1 MDTSLHESH
10 GLRVAVEGCG
20 HGTLNAIYAAT
31 EKACEE
37 RGWPNVDLLIIG
49 GDFQAVRNVLDLTV
63 MSVPARF
70 RELGDFH
77 EYYSGTRK
85 APYLT
90 IFVGGNHEA
99 SSHLWELYYGGWV
112 APNIYYMGAA
122 NVMRLGPVRISGMS
136 GIWKGYNYN
145 KSHHE
150 RLPYNQDDIKSI
162 YHIRELDVR
171 KLLQVRTQVD
181 IGISH
186 DWPRAIENHGNAK
199 ALWRMKPDFEKESR
213 DGTLGSQAATYV
225 IDRLRPPYWFAAHMH
240 CKFAA
245 TKIYKD
251 ETPDSASKTVATP
264 TAPPAAAVT
273 ADSVS
278 AATKNEEEI
287 DLDMDDDDDDE
298 APAPIAKPEEAT
310 AAPKPTE
317 TISEDL
323 RALLPASFSRPAASS
338 RLPPGQPV
346 PETIFN
352 STVRFLALDKCLPG
366 RKFLQLLE
374 VAPSSPPAPNFPPLS
389 GECNADGSTGAATW
403 PRFHLS
409 YDPEWL
415 AITRVFN
422 SSLVLGDR
430 DARPSPDLGEEK
442 YRELIKT
449 EEEWVEE
456 NIVKK
461 GLLQVPENFVITAP
475 VQDGVPPTLN
485 ISEQPRE
492 YNNPQMVAYC
502 ELLGMENK
510 FFATEEEKEE
520 RAAKGPAPAEPRRDG
535 FGGGRGG
542 GGGRGRGGFGG
553 NRGRGGGRGG
563 GFGGNRGRGGGGRGR
578 AY

>member
-1 MDTSLHESH
+1 
-10 GLRVAVEGCG
+10 
-20 HGTLNAIYAAT
+20 
-31 EKACEE
+31 
-37 RGWPNVDLLIIG
+37 
-49 GDFQAVRNVLDLTV
+49 

-122 NVMRLGPVRISGMS
+122 NVMRLGPVRIAGMS

-213 DGTLGSQAATYV
+213 DGTLGNQAATYV
-225 IDRLRPPYWFAAHMH
+225 LDRLRPPFWFAAHMH

-251 ETPDSASKTVATP
+251 ETADTTPQAIVTPATP
-264 TAPPAAAVT
+264 SEVT
-273 ADSVS
+273 ANDTVPS
-278 AATKNEEEI
+278 ATKNEEEI
-287 DLDMDDDDDDE
+287 DLDMEDDDE
-298 APAPIAKPEEAT
+298 PPAPVLKPVEAP
-310 AAPKPTE
+310 AAPKPHD
-317 TISEDL
+317 TISDDL
-323 RALLPASFSRPAASS
+323 RALLPASFSRPAATS

-374 VAPSSPPAPNFPPLS
+374 VSPSSPPAPNYLPLS
-389 GECNADGSTGAATW
+389 AESNADGSTGASSW
-403 PRFHLS
+403 PRYHLS

-415 AITRVFN
+415 AINRVFS

-430 DARPSPDLGEEK
+430 DARPSSDLGEEK
-442 YRELIKT
+442 YRELIK
-449 EEEWVEE
+449 EEELWVEE
-456 NIVKK
+456 NVVKK
-461 GLLQVPENFVITAP
+461 GKLQVPENFVITAP

-492 YNNPQMVAYC
+492 YNNPQMIAYC
-502 ELLGMENK
+502 ELLGIENK
-510 FFATEEEKEE
+510 FFATEGKKQE
-520 RAAKGPAPAEPRRDG
+520 RAAKGPAPADLRRDG
-535 FGGGRGG
+535 FGGGRGRG
-542 GGGRGRGGFGG
+542 GGGRGGGRGRGGFGG
-553 NRGRGGGRGG
+553 NG
-563 GFGGNRGRGGGGRGR
+563 GRGGGGRGR
-578 AY
+578 GRGY

>member
-1 MDTSLHESH
+1 MDNSLQDIH

-77 EYYSGTRK
+77 EYYSGIRK

-122 NVMRLGPVRISGMS
+122 NVMRLGPLRISGMS

-225 IDRLRPPYWFAAHMH
+225 LDRLRPPYWFAAHMH

-251 ETPDSASKTVATP
+251 ETADSTPQTIAT
-264 TAPPAAAVT
+264 PAAAA
-273 ADSVS
+273 ADNIVPT
-278 AATKNEEEI
+278 ATKNEEEI
-287 DLDMDDDDDDE
+287 DLDMDDDDE
-298 APAPIAKPEEAT
+298 PPAPAPKPEVAPAT
-310 AAPKPTE
+310 TKPTDS
-317 TISEDL
+317 ISDDL
-323 RALLPASFSRPAASS
+323 RALLPASFSRPAPSS

-374 VAPSSPPAPNFPPLS
+374 VSASSPPAPNYPPLS
-389 GECNADGSTGAATW
+389 AESGADGSTGASGW
-403 PRFHLS
+403 PRYHLS

-415 AITRVFN
+415 AITRAF
-422 SSLVLGDR
+422 SPSLVLGDR
-430 DARPSPDLGEEK
+430 DARPPSDLGEEK
-442 YRELIKT
+442 YRELIKA
-449 EEEWVEE
+449 EEVWVEE

-461 GLLQVPENFVITAP
+461 GKLQVPENFVITAP

-485 ISEQPRE
+485 ISEQPKE

-502 ELLGMENK
+502 ELLGIENK
-510 FFATEEEKEE
+510 FFATDEEKEA
-520 RAAKGPAPAEPRRDG
+520 RAAKGPAPAEVRRDG

-542 GGGRGRGGFGG
+542 GGGRRGG
-553 NRGRGGGRGG
+553 RGRGG
-563 GFGGNRGRGGGGRGR
+563 GFGGNRGRGGDGGRGR
-578 AY
+578 GRGY